1 MLTICLIE
9 AITCVIILR
18 LSHVRTSHQSASRL
32 VLVTNHLEASMNL
45 IFSLLLQLLLVLD
58 DVVHLMTVSQD
69 LVAESTIVGAIWGEV
84 SWKMAW
90 DCGIVKV
97 GFLGRGD

>member
-1 MLTICLIE
+1 MLTVSLIE
-9 AITCVIILR
+9 SITCVIL
-18 LSHVRTSHQSASRL
+18 
-32 VLVTNHLEASMNL
+32 LVTHHLEASMDL
-45 IFSLLLQLLLVLD
+45 IFSLLLQVLLVLD
-58 DVVHLMTVSQD
+58 DVIHLMTVSKD

-84 SWKMAW
+84 GWKVAW